1 MDSFKELVLQFIC
14 AIPEG
19 KVATYGQIAALA
31 GSPRAARQVGYILH
45 DSAAKDIPWQRVIN
59 ANGGLSTYKLGHG
72 ELQKALLEKEGI
84 RFNKDDLV
92 NLDKYQWQPEPKN
105 EQGSLF

>member
-1 MDSFKELVLQFIC
+1 MDSFKELVIQFIC

-45 DSAAKDIPWQRVIN
+45 DSQGKDLPWQRVIN
-59 ANGGLSTYKLGHG
+59 ANGGLSTYRLGHG
-72 ELQKALLEKEGI
+72 ELQKALLEAEGI
-84 RFNKDDLV
+84 RFNKDDRI
-92 NLDKYQWQPEPKN
+92 NLDKYQWQPEIKN